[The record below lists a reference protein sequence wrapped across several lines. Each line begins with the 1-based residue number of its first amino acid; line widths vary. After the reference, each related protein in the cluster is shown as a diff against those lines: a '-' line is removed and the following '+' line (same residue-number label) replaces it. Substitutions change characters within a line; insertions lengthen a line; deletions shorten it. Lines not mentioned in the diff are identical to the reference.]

1 MISFREYQ
9 ATYFEQPLSE
19 SISILKYRIEE
30 RNLPEFL
37 TTINKVSNSI
47 QEIMSII
54 DENQKIIQEHLFS
67 VTKNFLKLKTSLIL
81 RTSFQPMLGEQ
92 NDSENSTNLIL
103 NLDSFINTMSQML
116 EITPEFMM
124 TSARTTMFSMR
135 KPRKESTTTSIK
147 MSKASRTGSTFIRP
161 SLLENNIFSFNEIV
175 QQLLKKKPSK
185 SNSPV
190 KISSSLSSIEED
202 KEIRSAKRKTRVKN
216 LEQIVEEKEE
226 FGKNADAH
234 APNSIILNESKIFV
248 HNERN
253 SKKSQNHEFLDSNN
267 HLLSSFRK
275 ESVLKINCLEEN
287 DKKKQKN
294 KKSFSTREERSSS
307 NGDNLKKK
315 QNLNFKVVPVQNDSQ
330 EVDLANS

>member
-19 SISILKYRIEE
+19 SISTLKYRIEE

-54 DENQKIIQEHLFS
+54 DENQKIIQGHLFS
-67 VTKNFLKLKTSLIL
+67 VTKNFLKLKTSLII
-81 RTSFQPMLGEQ
+81 RTSFQPMLGEAE
-92 NDSENSTNLIL
+92 SENSTNLII
-103 NLDSFINTMSQML
+103 NLDSFINIMSQML

-124 TSARTTMFSMR
+124 TSARTTLFSMR

-147 MSKASRTGSTFIRP
+147 MSKASRTGSKIIRP
-161 SLLENNIFSFNEIV
+161 SLLENNICSYNEIV

-185 SNSPV
+185 PNSPV
-190 KISSSLSSIEED
+190 KITSLSNIEED

-226 FGKNADAH
+226 FGKNMH
-234 APNSIILNESKIFV
+234 NSIVLNESKIFV

-253 SKKSQNHEFLDSNN
+253 SKKTHNHEFLDSNN

-275 ESVLKINCLEEN
+275 ESILKINCEEN

-294 KKSFSTREERSSS
+294 KQSLSTREERSSS

-330 EVDLANS
+330 EVDLANT

>member
-1 MISFREYQ
+1 
-9 ATYFEQPLSE
+9 
-19 SISILKYRIEE
+19 
-30 RNLPEFL
+30 
-37 TTINKVSNSI
+37 
-47 QEIMSII
+47 MSII
-54 DENQKIIQEHLFS
+54 DENQKIIQGHLLS
-67 VTKNFLKLKTSLIL
+67 VTKNFLKLKTCLII

-92 NDSENSTNLIL
+92 AESENSTNIL
-103 NLDSFINTMSQML
+103 LKLDSFINIMSQML

-161 SLLENNIFSFNEIV
+161 SLLENNIFSYNEIV

-185 SNSPV
+185 PNSPV
-190 KISSSLSSIEED
+190 KITSSSSLEED

-226 FGKNADAH
+226 LGKNTDAH
-234 APNSIILNESKIFV
+234 MPNSIILNESKIFV

-275 ESVLKINCLEEN
+275 ESVLKINCPEEN
-287 DKKKQKN
+287 DKKKQK
-294 KKSFSTREERSSS
+294 KSTREERSSS

-315 QNLNFKVVPVQNDSQ
+315 QNLNFKIVPVQNDSQ
-330 EVDLANS
+330 EVDLANT